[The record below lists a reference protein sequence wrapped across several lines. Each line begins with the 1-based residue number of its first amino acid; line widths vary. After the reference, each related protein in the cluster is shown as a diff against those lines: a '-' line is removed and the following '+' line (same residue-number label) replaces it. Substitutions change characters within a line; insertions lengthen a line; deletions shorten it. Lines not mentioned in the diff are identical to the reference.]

1 MSEPDKKPIDEPVP
15 EPGELELDAAAFDEN
30 DETIPFTAIG
40 QDSEKIK

>member
-30 DETIPFTAIG
+30 ETIPFTAIG
-40 QDSEKIK
+40 QEKIK